1 MLMIKDY
8 AKKNCIPIV
17 IEILFIISCFV
28 VPKEYFIYTNFLFY
42 VFLFVYFI
50 VKRELV
56 LKDWFLS
63 FKSGKTYWK
72 QVALTSL
79 GFILAFGITISL
91 ENLFPNIDTGFIGLR
106 RNSWLSLMIFFI
118 FLMMPMNQVA

>member
-50 VKRELV
+50 VKH
-56 LKDWFLS
+56 
-63 FKSGKTYWK
+63 
-72 QVALTSL
+72 
-79 GFILAFGITISL
+79 
-91 ENLFPNIDTGFIGLR
+91 
-106 RNSWLSLMIFFI
+106 
-118 FLMMPMNQVA
+118 